1 VVILYS
7 SYQGLRDVARV
18 AQHGA
23 LSGSLLLFPKGSS
36 KDRRLHTYVNLVG
49 RGRGLGFPSSQQ
61 RAKGGQGEKVFTLFL
76 LPAATLRRISRRI
89 NGRRS
94 ALSSHSIHTRVDI
107 CALDKGI
114 GDPGARQ
121 DGEGQRQEES
131 DSEAK
136 PVVLFASRLGL
147 CHAAAAR
154 RLLLWG

>member
-1 VVILYS
+1 MT
-7 SYQGLRDVARV
+7 
-18 AQHGA
+18 HF
-23 LSGSLLLFPKGSS
+23 SGG
-36 KDRRLHTYVNLVG
+36 
-49 RGRGLGFPSSQQ
+49 GLGFPSSQQ
-61 RAKGGQGEKVFTLFL
+61 RRGQGEKVFTLFL
-76 LPAATLRRISRRI
+76 LPAATLRRVSRRI

-114 GDPGARQ
+114 GDPGVRQ